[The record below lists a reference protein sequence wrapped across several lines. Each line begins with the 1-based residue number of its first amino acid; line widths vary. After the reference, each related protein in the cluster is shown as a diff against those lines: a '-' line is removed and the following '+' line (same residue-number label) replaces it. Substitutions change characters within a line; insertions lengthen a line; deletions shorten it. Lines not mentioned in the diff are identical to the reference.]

1 MSFILNTSVVDEGDR
16 AEFVHEALAQ
26 TMVPVELHWPRQPRA
41 VNVRAIITDVG
52 GLRVC
57 PGRTSALRI
66 ERTPKL
72 ARDDLEPSIFLNV
85 QLSGSS
91 MVVQGDRE
99 AVLHPG
105 ELVIYDST
113 APYTVLDNTG
123 VKGEFFRIPHAALAM
138 PHNMIR
144 NACAVSLSPGHPLT
158 SLTNDYLR
166 RLVADPALWTAPNSD
181 LVAHPTIELVRA
193 VIATHLK
200 ASGVAVE
207 SLSATLPLRILEYA
221 RNHLHD
227 PDLRAEQIAAAHY
240 ISVRHLYRVL
250 ADRGI
255 SLADWIRTHRLEAC
269 RQDLAQACPAT
280 IIAAVA
286 RRHGFCDMS
295 SFSRAFRAEYG
306 LSPREWR
313 DHCVARRNSL
323 GPKAD

>member
-1 MSFILNTSVVDEGDR
+1 MSFILNTGVVDEGDR
-16 AEFVHEALAQ
+16 AEFVHEALAL
-26 TMVPVELHWPRQPRA
+26 TMVPVELHWPQQPRA
-41 VNVRAIITDVG
+41 VNVHAIITDVG

-57 PGRTSALRI
+57 PGRTSALKI

-72 ARDDLEPSIFLNV
+72 AHDDLEPSIFLNV

-105 ELVIYDST
+105 ELVIYDTT
-113 APYTVLDNTG
+113 APYTVLDDTG
-123 VKGEFFRIPHAALAM
+123 VTGEFFRIPHTALAM

-158 SLTNDYLR
+158 SLTHDYLR
-166 RLVADPALWTAPNSD
+166 RLVADPALFTAPNAD

-200 ASGVAVE
+200 AGDLAVE

-227 PDLRAEQIAAAHY
+227 PDLCGEQIAAAHY
-240 ISVRHLYRVL
+240 ISVRYLYKVL
-250 ADRGI
+250 AERGI
-255 SLADWIRTHRLEAC
+255 SLADWIRTRRLEAC
-269 RQDLAQACPAT
+269 RQELARAHPAT
-280 IIAAVA
+280 IIAGVA
-286 RRHGFCDMS
+286 RRNGFCDVS

-313 DHCVARRNSL
+313 DHRVAGRNSL
-323 GPKAD
+323 GPGAD

>member
-1 MSFILNTSVVDEGDR
+1 MSFILNTSVLDEGDR
-16 AEFVHEALAQ
+16 AEFVHQALAQ
-26 TMVPVELHWPRQPRA
+26 TMVPVELHWPQQPRA

-52 GLRVC
+52 GLRIC

-144 NACAVSLSPGHPLT
+144 DACAVSLSPGHPLT
-158 SLTNDYLR
+158 SLTNDYLH
-166 RLVADPALWTAPNSD
+166 RLVADPALLTASNAD
-181 LVAHPTIELVRA
+181 LVAYPTIELVRA
-193 VIATHLK
+193 VIATHLQ
-200 ASGVAVE
+200 ARDPAVE

-227 PDLRAEQIAAAHY
+227 PDLCAEQIAAAHY
-240 ISVRHLYRVL
+240 ISVRYLYKVL
-250 ADRGI
+250 AEQGI

-269 RQDLAQACPAT
+269 RQELALARPAT
-280 IIAAVA
+280 IIATVA
-286 RRHGFCDMS
+286 RRHGFCDIS
-295 SFSRAFRAEYG
+295 SFSRASRAVYG
-306 LSPREWR
+306 QSPREWR
-313 DHCVARRNSL
+313 DHCAARRNRQ
-323 GPKAD
+323 GPRVD

>member
-26 TMVPVELHWPRQPRA
+26 TMVPVELHWPQQPRA
-41 VNVRAIITDVG
+41 VNVHAIITDVG

-91 MVVQGDRE
+91 MVVQGDRQ

-138 PHNMIR
+138 PYNMIR
-144 NACAVSLSPGHPLT
+144 SACAVSLSPGHPLT

-166 RLVADPALWTAPNSD
+166 RLVADPALFTAPNAD

-200 ASGVAVE
+200 AGGLAVE

-227 PDLRAEQIAAAHY
+227 PDLCAEQIAAAHY
-240 ISVRHLYRVL
+240 ISVRYLYKVL
-250 ADRGI
+250 AERGI
-255 SLADWIRTHRLEAC
+255 SLADWIRTQRLEAC
-269 RQDLAQACPAT
+269 RQELARGRPAT

-313 DHCVARRNSL
+313 DHCIARRNSL